1 VGRLEKAGQFNQGFG
16 GFMNAQSFILGCLTG
31 AVFVILGVYFIYP
44 VPVLP
49 KAQWNITING
59 VTHKF
64 DKDQNYI
71 GTEKE

>member
-1 VGRLEKAGQFNQGFG
+1 MNTFPVGFLFG
-16 GFMNAQSFILGCLTG
+16 LLCGVLALSYGYQLNPFTG
-31 AVFVILGVYFIYP
+31 ERPPDA
-44 VPVLP
+44 
-49 KAQWNITING
+49 KWNITING